1 MPSHPRN
8 SVDSI
13 LEMVDLEDSSR
24 GDATKS
30 KDGITQLEDL
40 LQNILKHVFLNET
53 FRTLESCWRGLQLLL
68 QHVSQSADIA
78 VEIVPVHV
86 DDLAETLDGLMAE
99 LIEATPSLLLVDLP
113 FDSSPRSLGLL
124 EHIAKLAETLLVPA
138 VTWIGPSFFHL
149 ATWQDLKKL
158 AYLPHYLEE
167 AMFSKWQ
174 RLKKLPAARWLAATC
189 NCFLIR
195 YPYGSENPPRLVRFE
210 EQEMRW
216 VSPVW
221 ALGSL
226 IAQSF
231 TGTGW
236 PTQFTD
242 WQRTR
247 VEDLPLS
254 PADPDHP
261 MPTETHFSRDRLEQM
276 IRSGLIPLAD
286 MANKDFVFT
295 PAETTVGGGSLSY
308 QLLLSRITQLILWC
322 RDHFPRDLAGTDLET
337 GMQQAFS
344 RFWEASGQIGSQNL
358 NIAAGEPDAD
368 SRIPIRIELEPSR
381 QILSS
386 GAKVAM
392 DFLW

>member
-1 MPSHPRN
+1 
-8 SVDSI
+8 
-13 LEMVDLEDSSR
+13 
-24 GDATKS
+24 
-30 KDGITQLEDL
+30 
-40 LQNILKHVFLNET
+40 
-53 FRTLESCWRGLQLLL
+53 
-68 QHVSQSADIA
+68 
-78 VEIVPVHV
+78 
-86 DDLAETLDGLMAE
+86 
-99 LIEATPSLLLVDLP
+99 
-113 FDSSPRSLGLL
+113 
-124 EHIAKLAETLLVPA
+124 
-138 VTWIGPSFFHL
+138 
-149 ATWQDLKKL
+149 
-158 AYLPHYLEE
+158 
-167 AMFSKWQ
+167 
-174 RLKKLPAARWLAATC
+174 
-189 NCFLIR
+189 
-195 YPYGSENPPRLVRFE
+195 
-210 EQEMRW
+210 
-216 VSPVW
+216 
-221 ALGSL
+221 
-226 IAQSF
+226 
-231 TGTGW
+231 
-236 PTQFTD
+236 
-242 WQRTR
+242 
-247 VEDLPLS
+247 
-254 PADPDHP
+254 